1 MKHIIITG
9 ASRGLGSALTSTFI
23 EAGNH
28 LYCIARSKNEE
39 LIQHA
44 KTKNCRIDWFQVDLS
59 DSLVVE
65 STMKS
70 IFEQIWKQDVDELVL
85 INNAGIVQPIKRA
98 ERCTA
103 EEVQTH
109 FHVNL
114 VAPIILTA
122 TFIKSSLSFN
132 GTKQV
137 INISSGAGKHPI
149 SGWSAYCS
157 AKAGLDLYSR
167 TVALEQ
173 SEATYPVKV
182 MSFSPGII
190 DTDMQS
196 DIRSSSKDDFAQ
208 IETFIDYKQS
218 GRLQTP
224 LQVASI
230 IKKVLSDPSIEQGV
244 LLSVNDFQ

>member
-1 MKHIIITG
+1 MKHFIITG
-9 ASRGLGSALTSTFI
+9 ASRGLGAALTSTFI

-39 LIQHA
+39 LIQRA
-44 KTKNCRIDWFQVDLS
+44 KTENCRIDWFQVDLN

-70 IFEQIWKQDVDELVL
+70 IFEQIWKQEVDELVL
-85 INNAGIVQPIKRA
+85 INNAGMIQPIKRA

-103 EEVQTH
+103 EEVETH

-114 VAPIILTA
+114 VAPIVLTA
-122 TFIKSSLSFN
+122 NFIKSSLSFN
-132 GTKQV
+132 GAKQV

-167 TVALEQ
+167 TVAMEQ
-173 SEATYPVKV
+173 TEAPYPVKV
-182 MSFSPGII
+182 LSFSPGII

-196 DIRSSSKDDFAQ
+196 DIRSANKDDFAQ
-208 IETFIDYKQS
+208 IEKFIDYKQS
-218 GRLQTP
+218 GQLQTP
-224 LQVASI
+224 FQVASI
-230 IKKVLSDPSIEQGV
+230 IKQIVSDPSIEQGA
-244 LLSVNDFQ
+244 LLSVHDFR